1 MNDIMNKCWL
11 VWHTFMQDIH
21 LKQQEFTYSAY
32 GPFTWHREIIQKIKE
47 KGDSRYIYQNELD
60 KACF

>member
-21 LKQQEFTYSAY
+21 LKQHEFTYSALA
-32 GPFTWHREIIQKIKE
+32 HLLNIE
-47 KGDSRYIYQNELD
+47 K
-60 KACF
+60 